1 MIQEVMM
8 WIKCEMQLRK
18 FAKFQLI
25 FKLVKV
31 PLGELD

>member
-1 MIQEVMM
+1 M
-8 WIKCEMQLRK
+8 WLKCEMKLRK

-31 PLGELD
+31 PVPLGELD